1 MPELQQA
8 TSLHVKYILILICDI
23 WHWSCRDWLIRFQV
37 HTTRRGRD
45 NEKRLAL
52 FQTLHFIWVKAAC
65 SQNSYRTNK
74 LITYWTIFCHFL
86 KTLINSGIKVIKIL
100 SRYPI
105 FVILLSHLLRH
116 TSWKSVELASV
127 SLERWGRQ
135 TGWEIRTTCRV
146 VYL

>member
-100 SRYPI
+100 SDTQSSSSSY
-105 FVILLSHLLRH
+105 H
-116 TSWKSVELASV
+116 TSWGIQYGNQWSLLLCRWKDEGGKRDEKLGLRVE
-127 SLERWGRQ
+127 
-135 TGWEIRTTCRV
+135 
-146 VYL
+146 